1 TGVQTCALP
10 TCGAPQAEPRARLVA
25 GLDHA
30 VRVEQY
36 AVTGFEADLV
46 HLTGGLGETCRQA
59 QRRLRRPLE
68 CLGEQTVATDEQRS
82 GMTAVAPSQHTCG
95 HVQLSED
102 TRAELL
108 RKPRRQRIVHGAHE
122 FVEACPAAPGIAA
135 ACHG

>member
-1 TGVQTCALP
+1 MDEQAQHLRGVLPRCGRPDDVVGEAL
-10 TCGAPQAEPRARLVA
+10 QAELLARLVA

-82 GMTAVAPSQHTCG
+82 GMTAVAR
-95 HVQLSED
+95 SE
-102 TRAELL
+102 E
-108 RKPRRQRIVHGAHE
+108 RRGGTGGGSSGGAY
-122 FVEACPAAPGIAA
+122 
-135 ACHG
+135 